1 MTEGKIE
8 KGKIMK
14 TFAMRTLGAAV
25 GVALGLAALPASA
38 ADFVAGKDYTVLANP
53 EKIDGNNIIV
63 REFFWYGCPH
73 CYKLEPYMRQWA
85 QTKPADVVFLQTPAA
100 LNPVWEQNARGF
112 YAAQLMGYQNKTHQA
127 MFDAIQKDRQK
138 LFDQASLGKW
148 YAAQGLDINKFNNLY
163 NSFAV
168 NTRIAR
174 SVDAAQRYQLTGVPA
189 VVVDGKYMVS
199 GEDGRVPQVVDY
211 LVKKARAERAA
222 AK

>member
-1 MTEGKIE
+1 
-8 KGKIMK
+8 
-14 TFAMRTLGAAV
+14 
-25 GVALGLAALPASA
+25 
-38 ADFVAGKDYTVLANP
+38 
-53 EKIDGNNIIV
+53 
-63 REFFWYGCPH
+63 
-73 CYKLEPYMRQWA
+73 MRQWA

-189 VVVDGKYMVS
+189 VVVDGKYVVS

-211 LVKKARAERAA
+211 LVKKPVPNAQRLNRPDFYHLTFYKSQSSGLANI
-222 AK
+222 AKPLLFGRIKFGVSNHVWQTMLC

>member
-112 YAAQLMGYQNKTHQA
+112 YAAQLMGYQGKTHQA

-148 YAAQGLDINKFNNLY
+148 YASQGLDINKFNNLY

-174 SVDAAQRYQLTGVPA
+174 SADAAQRYQLTGVPA
-189 VVVDGKYMVS
+189 VVVDGKYVVS

>member
-73 CYKLEPYMRQWA
+73 CYKLEPYMHQWA

-112 YAAQLMGYQNKTHQA
+112 YAAQLMGYQGKTHQA

-138 LFDQASLGKW
+138 LFDQASIGQW
-148 YAAQGLDINKFNNLY
+148 YASKGVDINKFNSMY

-174 SVDAAQRYQLTGVPA
+174 SKDAAQRFQLSGVPA
-189 VVVDGKYMVS
+189 VVVDGKYVVE
-199 GEDGRVPQVVDY
+199 GEDGKVPQVVNS
-211 LVKKARAERAA
+211 LINKARAERGG
-222 AK
+222 K